1 MRDWKPI
8 SWIGNLTVR
17 QKTVLIVSLTLL
29 LLVSIVFAVS
39 QTVVMGSYADL
50 EQQDTEVNVNR
61 ALSALREELDML
73 AIMANDWATWDD
85 TYRFMQDLNQEYIET
100 NLVNTTFSGLGLNVI
115 FFVDPS
121 GQVVYAKGFD
131 LKAGQETSL
140 PVSLLEHIAADS
152 PLVYHSN
159 EESSLSGVIVL
170 PEGPMLTASEPIL
183 TSEGEGPIRGALVFG
198 RYLDSD
204 GISKLAKV
212 TGLPITM
219 YGASEAGMP
228 DDFKQALLALAK
240 DKPVFVRPQ
249 NDSTIAGYGL
259 VTDIY
264 GEPALILRVDL
275 PRSIYHQGKTMA
287 MYVVAFLG
295 GGTILVGGLC
305 LLLLQTSVLSPLSR
319 LSTTVRSIRS
329 RKDLDTR
336 VPYTGNN
343 EISSLASE
351 INQMLE
357 ALKQSQEE
365 LKLNEE
371 RFRALLENSSDGIV
385 VLNSDGT
392 VQYESDSFRRILGY
406 KPEERIGHSIFE
418 LVHPDDL
425 PRVLEEFRRLSQTP
439 GMVLRSEARARH
451 SDGSWHV
458 LETVAQNLLHVPSI
472 LGIVGNVR
480 DITERKRIEE
490 ALRESERNYRLLF
503 ESTRDGLFVVDPK
516 TGRVLLANEAAA
528 RLARFS
534 RPEDIIGNVA
544 LDFVHPDDRALAE
557 KYTAER
563 MQGRASTPSLPVRFR
578 ALTRDRMCIWVSVV
592 LSNIEYQGKAA
603 ILVAFRDITERVKWE
618 EEKARL
624 DKQLQL
630 TGRLAAVGELAAGVA
645 HELNNPLAAIQGYA
659 QLLTSKKDLDEVT
672 RKDVD
677 TIYREAL
684 RASKITK
691 NLLSFARRHEPEKRL
706 ISINEV
712 VEKTLELRAHQMKVN
727 NIELVTELQP
737 DLPRTMADF
746 YQMQQVFMNI
756 VVNAEQA
763 MSEAHGRGR
772 LLVKSEKVG
781 GIIRVSFED
790 DGPGIPKENLQR
802 IFDPFFT
809 TKDVDKGTGLG
820 LSICYGIVTSHEG
833 NIYARSEQGKG
844 ATFVVEIPVVSDA
857 R

>member
-1 MRDWKPI
+1 
-8 SWIGNLTVR
+8 
-17 QKTVLIVSLTLL
+17 
-29 LLVSIVFAVS
+29 
-39 QTVVMGSYADL
+39 
-50 EQQDTEVNVNR
+50 
-61 ALSALREELDML
+61 
-73 AIMANDWATWDD
+73 
-85 TYRFMQDLNQEYIET
+85 
-100 NLVNTTFSGLGLNVI
+100 
-115 FFVDPS
+115 
-121 GQVVYAKGFD
+121 
-131 LKAGQETSL
+131 
-140 PVSLLEHIAADS
+140 
-152 PLVYHSN
+152 
-159 EESSLSGVIVL
+159 
-170 PEGPMLTASEPIL
+170 
-183 TSEGEGPIRGALVFG
+183 
-198 RYLDSD
+198 
-204 GISKLAKV
+204 
-212 TGLPITM
+212 
-219 YGASEAGMP
+219 
-228 DDFKQALLALAK
+228 
-240 DKPVFVRPQ
+240 
-249 NDSTIAGYGL
+249 
-259 VTDIY
+259 
-264 GEPALILRVDL
+264 
-275 PRSIYHQGKTMA
+275 
-287 MYVVAFLG
+287 
-295 GGTILVGGLC
+295 
-305 LLLLQTSVLSPLSR
+305 
-319 LSTTVRSIRS
+319 
-329 RKDLDTR
+329 
-336 VPYTGNN
+336 
-343 EISSLASE
+343 
-351 INQMLE
+351 
-357 ALKQSQEE
+357 
-365 LKLNEE
+365 
-371 RFRALLENSSDGIV
+371 
-385 VLNSDGT
+385 
-392 VQYESDSFRRILGY
+392 
-406 KPEERIGHSIFE
+406 
-418 LVHPDDL
+418 
-425 PRVLEEFRRLSQTP
+425 
-439 GMVLRSEARARH
+439 
-451 SDGSWHV
+451 
-458 LETVAQNLLHVPSI
+458 
-472 LGIVGNVR
+472 
-480 DITERKRIEE
+480 
-490 ALRESERNYRLLF
+490 
-503 ESTRDGLFVVDPK
+503 
-516 TGRVLLANEAAA
+516 
-528 RLARFS
+528 
-534 RPEDIIGNVA
+534 
-544 LDFVHPDDRALAE
+544 
-557 KYTAER
+557 
-563 MQGRASTPSLPVRFR
+563 
-578 ALTRDRMCIWVSVV
+578 MCIWVSVV